1 MTAFQ
6 FHKGT
11 IRTVQGALP
20 LRPQFLFQF
29 HKGTI
34 RTNTQSGE
42 STIGQTF
49 QFHTGTIRTQD
60 GSFKYKDYLI
70 SIP

>member
-1 MTAFQ
+1 MWVPTFQ

-11 IRTVQGALP
+11 IKTLLLKTIEAKDKE
-20 LRPQFLFQF
+20 FQF

-34 RTNTQSGE
+34 KTNYQAS
-42 STIGQTF
+42 
-49 QFHTGTIRTQD
+49 
-60 GSFKYKDYLI
+60 YCLLYLI

>member
-1 MTAFQ
+1 MRRF
-6 FHKGT
+6 
-11 IRTVQGALP
+11 REL
-20 LRPQFLFQF
+20 LFQF

-34 RTNTQSGE
+34 K
-42 STIGQTF
+42 
-49 QFHTGTIRTQD
+49 TQD